1 MDLTSPGQCDSDEDD
16 PLRNFVILDVH
27 FIKAA
32 HAFCNITALVKG
44 DFEISYGKEI
54 NILGLTYNPIED
66 YEVGHPFRLNI
77 KLDRE
82 KRSIFGNVESGRN
95 KLPKDG
101 RPVKFTIV
109 SDEVFDISNRR
120 YLSEVTIADALRER
134 LGKSQVVV
142 QEKPHSSADRNQYQQ
157 EIVLNVEGGHK
168 STLKRHRSE
177 KFLEIYSSE
186 QSKTINVE
194 YESDDD
200 IGVLINK
207 INIKRRKTD
216 GLRKIYNLTQITLM
230 CGDEKLQM
238 DQLVKDILFDF
249 DNPRIILSIDRPSQ
263 SRVSTPVDSNSV
275 VEEHTTERAEQMS
288 PEITEVTT
296 EHVVTPVPFFSNQTL
311 QVVRVQPNSTPIQ
324 RVDTVPVRLIILKVA
339 LPSSSFIELSI
350 AEDAT
355 LRQLKELVLQKL
367 NEGVFDVDTYGLP
380 TVDNLRLVRLG
391 TELQPNEAALVGL
404 NLANNDTLISQ
415 WPPRPIQPQQGR
427 VINQNLAEEA
437 DGDALEF
444 GRSEEATKI
453 RNLSIFQRNFKEC
466 VKASKRRIDP
476 NDRIRFNDPAREP
489 PPNPVVSD
497 LGDPFDDIGNALLEW
512 SEQLH
517 KTADVLVADPRYGDN
532 VDELNRH
539 RRLIDNNMQAAR
551 YLTPVIKHLT
561 NFIIPIDRTADNPR
575 RFRVQRN
582 TEN

>member
-1 MDLTSPGQCDSDEDD
+1 MEHDTPGQCDSDEDD
-16 PLRNFVILDVH
+16 PLRNFVISDVN
-27 FIKAA
+27 FIKAT

-44 DFEISYGKEI
+44 DFEISYGREI
-54 NILGLTYNPIED
+54 NILGLTWNPIED
-66 YEVGHPFRLNI
+66 FVVGHPFRLKIN
-77 KLDRE
+77 LDRE

-142 QEKPHSSADRNQYQQ
+142 QGSGRKPHSSADRNQYQQ
-157 EIVLNVEGGHK
+157 EIVINVEGGSK
-168 STLKRHRSE
+168 STLKRPRLE
-177 KFLEIYSSE
+177 KFLKIYSSE
-186 QSKTINVE
+186 QSKIIEVE

-216 GLRKIYNLTQITLM
+216 GLRKIYNLTQITLK
-230 CGDEKLQM
+230 CGDEKLEM
-238 DQLVKDILFDF
+238 DQRVKDILEDYG
-249 DNPRIILSIDRPSQ
+249 NPTITQSIDRPAR
-263 SRVSTPVDSNSV
+263 SRVSTPVQ
-275 VEEHTTERAEQMS
+275 EQAAERAEQMS
-288 PEITEVTT
+288 PELIEQPTQQAVA
-296 EHVVTPVPFFSNQTL
+296 PVSYSNQT
-311 QVVRVQPNSTPIQ
+311 VPVQPNSAPVQ
-324 RVDTVPVRLIILKVA
+324 QVDTVPIRQLTLKVA
-339 LPSSSFIELSI
+339 LPNSTFTEMSI
-350 AEDAT
+350 AENAT
-355 LRQLKELVLQKL
+355 LRQLKELVIQKL
-367 NEGVFDVDTYGLP
+367 NEGVFDFDQYGHP
-380 TVDNLRLVRLG
+380 TVDNLRLVRSG
-391 TELQPNEAALVGL
+391 IELQPNDAALNGL

-415 WPPRPIQPQQGR
+415 WPPRPAQPQQGR
-427 VINQNLAEEA
+427 VINQNQAEEA
-437 DGDALEF
+437 EGAPPEF

-466 VKASKRRIDP
+466 VFASKRGIDP
-476 NDRIRFNDPAREP
+476 ADRTRYNDPASEP
-489 PPNPVVSD
+489 PANPVVSD
-497 LGDPFDDIGNALLEW
+497 LGDPLDNIGNALLEW

-517 KTADVLVADPRYGDN
+517 KTADILVADPRYGDN
-532 VDELNRH
+532 VDQLNTD

-561 NFIIPIDRTADNPR
+561 NFIIPIDRTGDNPR

-582 TEN
+582 AEN

>member
-1 MDLTSPGQCDSDEDD
+1 MEHDTPGQCDSDEDD
-16 PLRNFVILDVH
+16 PLRNFVISDVN
-27 FIKAA
+27 FIKAT

-44 DFEISYGKEI
+44 DFEISYGREI
-54 NILGLTYNPIED
+54 NILGLTWNPIED
-66 YEVGHPFRLNI
+66 FVVGHPFRLKIN
-77 KLDRE
+77 LDRE

-142 QEKPHSSADRNQYQQ
+142 QGKTHSSADRNQYQQ
-157 EIVLNVEGGHK
+157 EIVINVEGGSK
-168 STLKRHRSE
+168 STLKRPRLE
-177 KFLEIYSSE
+177 KFLKIYSSE
-186 QSKTINVE
+186 QSKIIEVE

-216 GLRKIYNLTQITLM
+216 GLRKIYNLTQITLK
-230 CGDEKLQM
+230 CGDEKLEM
-238 DQLVKDILFDF
+238 DQRVKDILEDYG
-249 DNPRIILSIDRPSQ
+249 NPTITQSIDRPAR
-263 SRVSTPVDSNSV
+263 SRVSTPVQ
-275 VEEHTTERAEQMS
+275 EQAAERAEQMS
-288 PEITEVTT
+288 PELIEQPTQQAVA
-296 EHVVTPVPFFSNQTL
+296 PVSYSNQT
-311 QVVRVQPNSTPIQ
+311 VPVQPNSAPVQ
-324 RVDTVPVRLIILKVA
+324 QVDTVPIRQLTLKVA
-339 LPSSSFIELSI
+339 LPNSTFTEMSI
-350 AEDAT
+350 AENAT
-355 LRQLKELVLQKL
+355 LRQLKELVIQKL
-367 NEGVFDVDTYGLP
+367 NEGVFDFDQYGHP
-380 TVDNLRLVRLG
+380 TVDNLRLVRSG
-391 TELQPNEAALVGL
+391 IELQPNDAALNGL

-415 WPPRPIQPQQGR
+415 WPPRPAQPQQGR
-427 VINQNLAEEA
+427 VINQNQAEEA
-437 DGDALEF
+437 EGAPPEF

-466 VKASKRRIDP
+466 VFASKRGIDP
-476 NDRIRFNDPAREP
+476 ADRTRYNDPASEP
-489 PPNPVVSD
+489 PANPVVSD
-497 LGDPFDDIGNALLEW
+497 LGDPLDNIGNALLEW

-517 KTADVLVADPRYGDN
+517 KTADILVADPRYGDN
-532 VDELNRH
+532 VDQLNTD

-561 NFIIPIDRTADNPR
+561 NFIIPIDRTGDNPR

-582 TEN
+582 AEN

>member
-1 MDLTSPGQCDSDEDD
+1 MEHDTPGQCDSDEDD
-16 PLRNFVILDVH
+16 PLRNFVISDVN
-27 FIKAA
+27 FIKAT

-44 DFEISYGKEI
+44 DFEISYGREI
-54 NILGLTYNPIED
+54 NILGLTWNPIED
-66 YEVGHPFRLNI
+66 FVVGHPFRLKIN
-77 KLDRE
+77 LDRE

-120 YLSEVTIADALRER
+120 YMSEVTIADALRER

-157 EIVLNVEGGHK
+157 EIVINVEGGNK
-168 STLKRHRSE
+168 STLKRPRLE
-177 KFLEIYSSE
+177 KFLKIYSSE
-186 QSKTINVE
+186 QSKIIEVE

-207 INIKRRKTD
+207 INIKRRKIA
-216 GLRKIYNLTQITLM
+216 GLRKIYNLTQITLK
-230 CGDEKLQM
+230 CGDEKLEM
-238 DQLVKDILFDF
+238 DQLVKDILEDYG
-249 DNPRIILSIDRPSQ
+249 NPTITQSIDRPAR
-263 SRVSTPVDSNSV
+263 SRVSTPVQEQAS
-275 VEEHTTERAEQMS
+275 ERAEQMS
-288 PEITEVTT
+288 PELIEQPTQQAVA
-296 EHVVTPVPFFSNQTL
+296 PVSYSNQT
-311 QVVRVQPNSTPIQ
+311 VPVQPNSAPVQ
-324 RVDTVPVRLIILKVA
+324 QVDTVPIRQLALKVA
-339 LPSSSFIELSI
+339 LPNSTFTELSI
-350 AEDAT
+350 AENAT
-355 LRQLKELVLQKL
+355 LRQLKELVIQKL
-367 NEGVFDVDTYGLP
+367 NEGVFDFDQYGNP

-391 TELQPNEAALVGL
+391 TELQPNDAALNGL

-415 WPPRPIQPQQGR
+415 WPPRPAQPQQGR
-427 VINQNLAEEA
+427 VINQNQAEEA
-437 DGDALEF
+437 EGDPPEF

-466 VKASKRRIDP
+466 VLASKRGIDP
-476 NDRIRFNDPAREP
+476 ADRTRFNDPAREP
-489 PPNPVVSD
+489 PANPVVSD
-497 LGDPFDDIGNALLEW
+497 LGDPLDNIGNALLEW

-532 VDELNRH
+532 VHKLNMD

-561 NFIIPIDRTADNPR
+561 NFIIPIDRTGDNPR

-582 TEN
+582 AEN

>member
-1 MDLTSPGQCDSDEDD
+1 METNSPGDNDEDD
-16 PLRNFVILDVH
+16 PLRNFVILDVN

-32 HAFCNITALVKG
+32 HAFCNITASVKG
-44 DFEISYGKEI
+44 DFEISYGREI

-66 YEVGHPFRLNI
+66 YAVGYPFRLNI

-109 SDEVFDISNRR
+109 SDEVFDIRR

-157 EIVLNVEGGHK
+157 EIVLNIEGGNK

-177 KFLEIYSSE
+177 KLLKIYSSE
-186 QSKTINVE
+186 QEKVIEVE

-200 IGVLINK
+200 IGVLVNK

-216 GLRKIYNLTQITLM
+216 GLRKIYNLTQITLK
-230 CGDEKLQM
+230 CGDEKLEM
-238 DQLVKDILFDF
+238 DQLVKDILFDY
-249 DNPRIILSIDRPSQ
+249 DNPQITQSIDRPTR
-263 SRVSTPVDSNSV
+263 SRVSTPVQ
-275 VEEHTTERAEQMS
+275 EQAAGRAEQMS
-288 PEITEVTT
+288 PELTEDTRQQDLLRNQPDSVPLNF
-296 EHVVTPVPFFSNQTL
+296 TPV
-311 QVVRVQPNSTPIQ
+311 Q
-324 RVDTVPVRLIILKVA
+324 RVETETIRQLNLKVA
-339 LPSSSFIELSI
+339 LPSSSYIELSI
-350 AEDAT
+350 AENAN
-355 LRQLKELVLQKL
+355 LRQLKELVIQKL
-367 NEGVFDVDTYGLP
+367 NEGVFDVDTYSLP

-391 TELQPNEAALVGL
+391 NELRPNDAALNAL

-415 WPPRPIQPQQGR
+415 WPPRPTQAQQGR
-427 VINQNLAEEA
+427 LINQNHAEEA
-437 DGDALEF
+437 EGDPPEF

-466 VKASKRRIDP
+466 VKASKRGIDP
-476 NDRIRFNDPAREP
+476 GDRTRFNDPAREP
-489 PPNPVVSD
+489 PANPVVSD
-497 LGDPFDDIGNALLEW
+497 LGDPLDDIGNALLEW

-532 VDELNRH
+532 VDQLNMH

-561 NFIIPIDRTADNPR
+561 NFIIPIDRTGDNPR

-582 TEN
+582 AEN

>member
-1 MDLTSPGQCDSDEDD
+1 MEHDTPGQCDSDEDD
-16 PLRNFVILDVH
+16 PLRNFVISDVN
-27 FIKAA
+27 FIKAT

-44 DFEISYGKEI
+44 DFEISYGREI
-54 NILGLTYNPIED
+54 NILGLTWNPIED
-66 YEVGHPFRLNI
+66 FVVGHPFRLKIN
-77 KLDRE
+77 LDRE

-142 QEKPHSSADRNQYQQ
+142 QKPHSSEDRNQYQQ
-157 EIVLNVEGGHK
+157 EIVINVEGGSK
-168 STLKRHRSE
+168 STLKRPRLE
-177 KFLEIYSSE
+177 KFLKIYSSE
-186 QSKTINVE
+186 QSKIIEVE

-216 GLRKIYNLTQITLM
+216 GLRKIYNLTQITLK
-230 CGDEKLQM
+230 CGDEKLEM
-238 DQLVKDILFDF
+238 DQRVKDILEDYG
-249 DNPRIILSIDRPSQ
+249 NPTITQSIDRPAR
-263 SRVSTPVDSNSV
+263 SRVSTPVQ
-275 VEEHTTERAEQMS
+275 EQAAERAEQMS
-288 PEITEVTT
+288 PELIEQPTQQAVA
-296 EHVVTPVPFFSNQTL
+296 PVSYSNQT
-311 QVVRVQPNSTPIQ
+311 VPVQPNSAPVQ
-324 RVDTVPVRLIILKVA
+324 QVDTVPIRQLTLKVA
-339 LPSSSFIELSI
+339 LPNSTFTEMSI
-350 AEDAT
+350 AENAT
-355 LRQLKELVLQKL
+355 LRQLKELVIQKL
-367 NEGVFDVDTYGLP
+367 NEGVFDFDQYGHP
-380 TVDNLRLVRLG
+380 TVDNLRLVRSG
-391 TELQPNEAALVGL
+391 IELQPNDAALNGL

-415 WPPRPIQPQQGR
+415 WPPRPAQPQQGR
-427 VINQNLAEEA
+427 VINQNQAEEA
-437 DGDALEF
+437 EGAPPEF

-466 VKASKRRIDP
+466 VFASKRGIDP
-476 NDRIRFNDPAREP
+476 ADRTRYNDPASEP
-489 PPNPVVSD
+489 PANPVVSD
-497 LGDPFDDIGNALLEW
+497 LGDPLDNIGNALLEW

-517 KTADVLVADPRYGDN
+517 KTADILVADPRYGDN
-532 VDELNRH
+532 VDQLNTD

-561 NFIIPIDRTADNPR
+561 NFIIPIDRTGDNPR

-582 TEN
+582 AEN

>member
-1 MDLTSPGQCDSDEDD
+1 MEHDTPGQCDSDEDD
-16 PLRNFVILDVH
+16 PLRNFVISDVN
-27 FIKAA
+27 FIKAT

-44 DFEISYGKEI
+44 DFEISYGREI
-54 NILGLTYNPIED
+54 NILGLTWNPIED
-66 YEVGHPFRLNI
+66 FVVGHPFRLKIN
-77 KLDRE
+77 LDRE

-142 QEKPHSSADRNQYQQ
+142 QGPGKPHSSADRNQYQQ
-157 EIVLNVEGGHK
+157 EIVINVEGGSK
-168 STLKRHRSE
+168 STLKRPRLE
-177 KFLEIYSSE
+177 KFLKIYSSE
-186 QSKTINVE
+186 QSKIIEVE

-216 GLRKIYNLTQITLM
+216 GLRKIYNLTQITLK
-230 CGDEKLQM
+230 CGDEKLEM
-238 DQLVKDILFDF
+238 DQRVKDILEDYG
-249 DNPRIILSIDRPSQ
+249 NPTITQSIDRPAR
-263 SRVSTPVDSNSV
+263 SRVSTPVQ
-275 VEEHTTERAEQMS
+275 EQAAERAEQMS
-288 PEITEVTT
+288 PELIEQPTQQAVA
-296 EHVVTPVPFFSNQTL
+296 PVSYSNQT
-311 QVVRVQPNSTPIQ
+311 VPVQPNSAPVQ
-324 RVDTVPVRLIILKVA
+324 QVDTVPIRQLTLKVA
-339 LPSSSFIELSI
+339 LPNSTFTEMSI
-350 AEDAT
+350 AENAT
-355 LRQLKELVLQKL
+355 LRQLKELVIQKL
-367 NEGVFDVDTYGLP
+367 NEGVFDFDQYGHP
-380 TVDNLRLVRLG
+380 TVDNLRLVRSG
-391 TELQPNEAALVGL
+391 IELQPNDAALNGL

-415 WPPRPIQPQQGR
+415 WPPRPAQPQQGR
-427 VINQNLAEEA
+427 VINQNQAEEA
-437 DGDALEF
+437 EGAPPEF

-466 VKASKRRIDP
+466 VFASKRGIDP
-476 NDRIRFNDPAREP
+476 ADRTRYNDPASEP
-489 PPNPVVSD
+489 PANPVVSD
-497 LGDPFDDIGNALLEW
+497 LGDPLDNIGNALLEW

-517 KTADVLVADPRYGDN
+517 KTADILVADPRYGDN
-532 VDELNRH
+532 VDQLNTD

-561 NFIIPIDRTADNPR
+561 NFIIPIDRTGDNPR

-582 TEN
+582 AEN